1 MCAENILRKH
11 SSFFFK
17 LEKIKYRN
25 ILATSFGFAVTSRKI
40 IISNGNNV
48 SF

>member
-11 SSFFFK
+11 SSFFFT

-25 ILATSFGFAVTSRKI
+25 ILAASFGLAVTSRKMI
-40 IISNGNNV
+40 IYTGI
-48 SF
+48 